1 MRSKSTLK
9 NIITSIIQN
18 LVLVICGFIVPKLII
33 TNYGSNVNGLITSIT
48 QFLAYITLLESG
60 IGPVIKAR
68 LYKPLA
74 NKDNK
79 EIENILSSSNKFFR
93 VISKIFII
101 YVLILCF
108 VYPMLVN
115 SEFNRLFSISLLLII
130 SFSIL
135 SEYFFGL
142 TYTLLLQADQ
152 KTYVTALFKIITT
165 IINTICIVVLIK
177 FNANIFLVKLISTLI
192 LVIRPILINIYV
204 KKKYNLT
211 FNNVDKNYKLEN
223 KWDGLAQHIAAVV
236 HNNTDIIV
244 LTLFSTMTEVSVYS
258 IYLLIIS
265 GIKNFVS
272 SLTGGIDATFGDMIA
287 KGENEKLNKS
297 FKAYETIYLT
307 IISII
312 FSCTIVLI
320 IPFVSVYTMNIKDA
334 NYIRPLFATLIV
346 LAEALHSI
354 RLPYS
359 SITLAAGHFK
369 ETMKGAWFE
378 AISNLLISIVLVFKF
393 GIEGVA
399 IGTLFAM
406 LVRTV
411 EFNIHT
417 SKNILYS
424 DHKKG
429 LLKPVVAVLEIV
441 LIYLLLNNFN
451 ILEINSYTTWLIH
464 SFIVLIITTIII
476 FIINYVL
483 YKNDFKNLKSVFQ
496 NILRRK
502 VIN

>member
-1 MRSKSTLK
+1 MRSKSALK

-18 LVLVICGFIVPKLII
+18 LVIIICGFIVPKLII

-74 NKDNK
+74 NKDTK
-79 EIENILSSSNKFFR
+79 EIENILYASNRFFR
-93 VISKIFII
+93 TISKIFII
-101 YVLILCF
+101 YVIVLCF
-108 VYPMLVN
+108 IYPMLVN
-115 SEFNRLFSISLLLII
+115 NEFDTVFSITLLLII
-130 SFSIL
+130 SFSTL

-152 KTYVTALFKIITT
+152 KTYVPAVFKILTVFV
-165 IINTICIVVLIK
+165 NTIFIVVLIK
-177 FNANIFLVKLISTLI
+177 LGAHIFLVKLISTLI
-192 LVIRPILINIYV
+192 LVIRPILINLYV
-204 KKKYNLT
+204 KKKYKLDLSRC
-211 FNNVDKNYKLEN
+211 DKNYKLEN

-287 KGENEKLNKS
+287 KNEHEQLNKS
-297 FKAYETIYLT
+297 FRIYETIYLT
-307 IISII
+307 LIAII
-312 FSCTIVLI
+312 FSCTMVLI
-320 IPFVSVYTMNIKDA
+320 IPFIKIYTDDITDA
-334 NYIRPLFATLIV
+334 NYVRPLFAFLIV
-346 LAEALHSI
+346 LAECLHSI

-359 SITLAAGHFK
+359 STTLAAGHFK

-378 AISNLLISIVLVFKF
+378 AISNLLISIILVFKL
-393 GIEGVA
+393 GIVGVA

-406 LVRTV
+406 FVRTI
-411 EFNIHT
+411 EFNIHM
-417 SKNILYS
+417 SKEILHVDYI
-424 DHKKG
+424 KG
-429 LLKPVVAVLEIV
+429 LLKPMVIVLEV
-441 LIYLLLNNFN
+441 LLIYLLLNNVTLFRMYYYP
-451 ILEINSYTTWLIH
+451 EWLLYAL
-464 SFIVLIITTIII
+464 IVFVISTIII
-476 FIINYVL
+476 LIINYL
-483 YKNDFKNLKSVFQ
+483 LFKRDFKDFKVLIKSLVKK
-496 NILRRK
+496 K
-502 VIN
+502 VIS